1 MKCTCLQVIMV
12 AVVLKFDVKGVKYQH
27 NFAPL
32 WRYDF
37 IVPFFAILVMFRI
50 VWGNN
55 GAFDIFENLLF

>member
-12 AVVLKFDVKGVKYQH
+12 AVVLKFDVKAVKYQH
-27 NFAPL
+27 NFAPP